1 MDSQNAGLCSIMLR
15 RGVPSVLRLG
25 ALFMI
30 GDNNYIRVSKLSSTR
45 ITLNV
50 VSDSKGVVNATK
62 EFTRDRDIIIGS
74 AYSSQPKEIMFDDS
88 SVSRLHAK
96 VYFADEHWKL
106 EDCSSNGTWMNLMN
120 YESSSMSKPSEPKK
134 LEDGDII
141 GAQYYRFEVS
151 LSR

>member
-50 VSDSKGVVNATK
+50 VRVSQGAVNVTK
-62 EFTRDRDIIIGS
+62 MFRRDMEITIGKAS
-74 AYSSQPKEIMFDDS
+74 
-88 SVSRLHAK
+88 
-96 VYFADEHWKL
+96 
-106 EDCSSNGTWMNLMN
+106 
-120 YESSSMSKPSEPKK
+120 ES
-134 LEDGDII
+134 
-141 GAQYYRFEVS
+141 
-151 LSR
+151 